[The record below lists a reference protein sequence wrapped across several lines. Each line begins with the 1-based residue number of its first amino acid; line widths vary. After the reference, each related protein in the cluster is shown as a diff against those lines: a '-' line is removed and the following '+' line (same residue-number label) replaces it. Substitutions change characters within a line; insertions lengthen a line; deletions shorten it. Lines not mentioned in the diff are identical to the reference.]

1 MNQTAGM
8 GFYGARWVLTL
19 LILGM
24 ALFIG
29 YRVFTHMRAQ
39 ESLSSSLPIDT
50 NPADAWIKGFTYR
63 QTQSGVAKWEV
74 VAERAKVF
82 EDQHRA
88 QLENVTVHLFGKE
101 GKEMTVEAEQGT
113 IDTETNNF
121 DLQNQEDSIVVRL
134 ENGYTILSKHLQW
147 VEASNQIKT
156 QTSVTIKGQ
165 GVVITGRG
173 LVGNLD
179 DEEFRL
185 LHNVRAQ
192 VSL

>member
-1 MNQTAGM
+1 MNHTAGM
-8 GFYGARWVLTL
+8 GLYGARWVLTL
-19 LILGM
+19 LIIGM
-24 ALFIG
+24 AGFIG
-29 YRVFTHMRAQ
+29 YRVFTHMRSQ
-39 ESLSSSLPIDT
+39 ETLSSSLPNET
-50 NPADAWIKGFTYR
+50 SPADAWIKGFTYR

-82 EDQHRA
+82 EDQHHA

-113 IDTETNNF
+113 IDTKSNNF

-134 ENGYTILSKHLQW
+134 ANGYTILSKHLGW

-156 QTSVTIKGQ
+156 QTPVTIKGKN
-165 GVVITGRG
+165 VVITGRG

-179 DEEFRL
+179 DEEFKI
-185 LHNVRAQ
+185 LHNVRAE